1 MKKLVVS
8 SILLVL
14 ITLVLSCNLFN
25 QSPSSEGIEVAE
37 LYNNSLETF
46 SSSQSEVLN
55 QFAVEFMDYNFTTR
69 IEARKVAKE
78 KLRPTIDKFNSDI
91 AKADLAFQK
100 AQKKYIEDYEE
111 RLEFQ
116 NAFKQNLVSFD
127 ADEVIENAS
136 KNQNLDRLIKSI
148 IPPRPDVSKLC
159 KDLIGRK
166 MKEPSDGYRRG
177 NLVWTIAEGEIKDIK
192 ILEIN
197 EESSTLV
204 YNCEIVLQADGG
216 SLRVKCR
223 VRYILEDYDDWTIQT
238 LYTDSFEIVKTGMYD
253 SCVEVSLRH
262 GFGDTL
268 KLVNNCDVALAVG
281 LAYYDGATWKKIE
294 FILNP
299 VDQTTWRVLTINDFK
314 VHYIELPL

>member
-1 MKKLVVS
+1 MKLVVRC
-8 SILLVL
+8 ILLVL
-14 ITLVLSCNLFN
+14 ITLVSSCNFFSL
-25 QSPSSEGIEVAE
+25 SPSAEGVEIAE

-55 QFAVEFMDYNFTTR
+55 QFAVEFIDYNFTTR

-100 AQKKYIEDYEE
+100 AQKKYIENYEE

-177 NLVWTIAEGEIKDIK
+177 NLVWTIADGEIKDIK

-197 EESSTLV
+197 EENSTLV
-204 YNCEIVLQADGG
+204 YNCEMVLQAEGG

-253 SCVEVSLRH
+253 SCVEVSLHH

-281 LAYYDGATWKKIE
+281 LAYYDGATWEKIE

-299 VDQTTWRVLTINDFK
+299 VDQVTWRVLTINDFK

>member
-1 MKKLVVS
+1 MMKLVIR

-14 ITLVLSCNLFN
+14 ITLVSSCNFFN
-25 QSPSSEGIEVAE
+25 PSPSSVGVEVAE

-69 IEARKVAKE
+69 IEARKVARE
-78 KLRPTIDKFNSDI
+78 KLKPIIDKFNSDM
-91 AKADLAFQK
+91 ANADLEYQR
-100 AQKKYIEDYEE
+100 AQSKYAGNYEE

-116 NAFKQNLVSFD
+116 NAFNKNITLYDV
-127 ADEVIENAS
+127 DEIIDNAY
-136 KNQNLDRLIKSI
+136 KNPNLDRLIKSI
-148 IPPRPDVSKLC
+148 IPPKPDASKLS

-166 MKEPSDGYRRG
+166 IKEPSDGYKQG
-177 NLVWTIAEGEIKDIK
+177 NRVWTIAEGEIKDFK
-192 ILEIN
+192 IIEIN
-197 EESSTLV
+197 EENSTLV
-204 YNCEIVLQADGG
+204 YNCEMVLQAEGG

-281 LAYYDGATWKKIE
+281 LAYYDGATWEKIE

-299 VDQTTWRVLTINDFK
+299 VDQVTWRVLTINDFK

>member
-1 MKKLVVS
+1 MKLVVRC
-8 SILLVL
+8 ILLVL
-14 ITLVLSCNLFN
+14 ITLVSSCNFFSL
-25 QSPSSEGIEVAE
+25 SPSAEGVEIAE

-100 AQKKYIEDYEE
+100 AQKKYIENYEE

-116 NAFKQNLVSFD
+116 DAFKQNIVSFD
-127 ADEVIENAS
+127 ADEVIESAS

-177 NLVWTIAEGEIKDIK
+177 NLVWTIADGEIKDIK
-192 ILEIN
+192 I
-197 EESSTLV
+197 
-204 YNCEIVLQADGG
+204 
-216 SLRVKCR
+216 
-223 VRYILEDYDDWTIQT
+223 
-238 LYTDSFEIVKTGMYD
+238 
-253 SCVEVSLRH
+253 
-262 GFGDTL
+262 
-268 KLVNNCDVALAVG
+268 
-281 LAYYDGATWKKIE
+281 
-294 FILNP
+294 
-299 VDQTTWRVLTINDFK
+299 
-314 VHYIELPL
+314 

>member
-8 SILLVL
+8 PILLVL
-14 ITLVLSCNLFN
+14 ITLVSSCNFLSL
-25 QSPSSEGIEVAE
+25 SPSAEGVEIAE

-55 QFAVEFMDYNFTTR
+55 QFAVEFMNYNFTTR
-69 IEARKVAKE
+69 IEARKVARE
-78 KLRPTIDKFNSDI
+78 KLKPTIDKFNSDI

-100 AQKKYIEDYEE
+100 AQKKYIENYEE

-116 NAFKQNLVSFD
+116 NAFKQNIVSFD

-177 NLVWTIAEGEIKDIK
+177 NLVWTIADGEIKDIK

-197 EESSTLV
+197 EENSTLV
-204 YNCEIVLQADGG
+204 YNCEMILQADGG

-223 VRYILEDYDDWTIQT
+223 VRYILGDYDDWTIQT

-253 SCVEVSLRH
+253 SCVEVSLNH

-299 VDQTTWRVLTINDFK
+299 VDQTTWTALMIHDFK
-314 VHYIELPL
+314 LHYIELPL